1 MKDRKIE
8 SKLKEL
14 RALAGRDPDLRDEI
28 KRLESKLS
36 GVDDNID
43 AWKRVE
49 LARHPKRPTAM
60 DYITMITDDFLELHG
75 DRNFVDDPAM
85 IGGIGMIDS
94 QPITFIGLQKGR
106 NMKENI
112 RRNYG
117 MAHAEGYRKAL
128 RLAKQAEKFRRPVV
142 TFIDTPGAA
151 SGVGA
156 EERGIAE
163 AIARNLKEFS
173 VLKVPILCF
182 VLGEGMSGG
191 ALGIGVG
198 DRIFMLENAIYS
210 VISPEGLALI
220 LFRNSDK
227 SQYAAGVMKMTAR
240 DLLSFGIIDGII
252 KEGEGGAH
260 ENPETA
266 AQRIKEQIQSS
277 LEVLLFKK
285 SSDLLKQRSN
295 KFQKI
300 GKFYEAPPRKK
311 PFYRRLFG
319 LGNS

>member
-1 MKDRKIE
+1 MKDKKIE
-8 SKLKEL
+8 RKLREL
-14 RALAGRDPDLRDEI
+14 RALAGSNRPDIHAEI
-28 KRLESKLS
+28 AHLETKLT
-36 GVDDNID
+36 GHDDGID
-43 AWKRVE
+43 AWQRVE

-60 DYITMITDDFLELHG
+60 DFITMITEDFLELHG
-75 DRNFVDDPAM
+75 DRYFADDPAM
-85 IGGIGMIDS
+85 IGGIGMLDS
-94 QPITFIGLQKGR
+94 QPVTFIGLQKGR

-128 RLAKQAEKFRRPVV
+128 RLAKQAEKFGRPVI
-142 TFIDTPGAA
+142 TLIDTPGAA
-151 SGVGA
+151 SGIGA

-173 VLKVPILCF
+173 VLEVPVLCF

-198 DRIFMLENAIYS
+198 DRVFMLENSIYS

-220 LFRNSDK
+220 LFRDSSK

-260 ENPETA
+260 ENPELVA
-266 AQRIKEQIQSS
+266 HRIKEQIQIS
-277 LEVLLFKK
+277 LDVLMYKK
-285 SSDLLKQRSN
+285 PADLLKERSARIM
-295 KFQKI
+295 KM
-300 GKFYEAPPRKK
+300 GSYLEEPVKK
-311 PFYRRLFG
+311 KTFIRRLFG
-319 LGNS
+319 K